1 MSNSIINY
9 AFIRHGF
16 GCHNSIKSLYSQKVF
31 TRKQLEDAEYSDP
44 ELTPLGVDASISNG
58 CIINKTLKK
67 LGNNTSD
74 NLLSFNEINI
84 VGCSPLIR
92 SMETAYFMSRQWS
105 DPPTKIYVF
114 PYLRE
119 IDESSKDKFTEMSFI
134 RMETEPS
141 YAMKTIEEQKAYL
154 FAKGILQFFDFSFI
168 ENFSSERKA
177 PGDIPMFITWFTKH
191 FLPLFRISRNLNVYI
206 VTHAGVLRDYF
217 HEGFPNNA
225 GGVVS
230 TYYFPLTK
238 RILRRSLSLKP
249 YIIRRSL
256 SLKPYLSSN
265 FFTDYNSYATTEY
278 YCPSQRCSFICKHVK
293 SSNIKSINFNGA
305 CQN

>member
-1 MSNSIINY
+1 MSNNIVNY

-16 GCHNSIKSLYSQKVF
+16 GCHNSIKSLYSQNILTK
-31 TRKQLEDAEYSDP
+31 KQIKDAEYTDP

-58 CIINKTLKK
+58 CIVNKTLKK
-67 LGNNTSD
+67 LTVNIPDKLVN
-74 NLLSFNEINI
+74 FNEINI

-119 IDESSKDKFTEMSFI
+119 IDESSNDKFTNMSFI

-154 FAKGILQFFDFSFI
+154 LAKGILQFFDFSFI
-168 ENFSSERKA
+168 ENNSFERKA
-177 PGDIPMFITWFTKH
+177 PGDIPMFMTWFAKS
-191 FLPLFRISRNLNVYI
+191 FLPLFHVPKNLNVYI

-230 TYYFPLTK
+230 TYYFP
-238 RILRRSLSLKP
+238 SLSKC
-249 YIIRRSL
+249 ITRRSL

-265 FFTDYNSYATTEY
+265 FFTDYNSYASTEY

-293 SSNIKSINFNGA
+293 SPNIKSLDFNGA